1 MGVPRCPM
9 PTPHVWVW
17 EIDQVHT
24 DQTPRRWCVG
34 NRATELRIQWVV
46 PMFWQIDCKVV
57 RSVP

>member
-17 EIDQVHT
+17 GNDQVHI

-34 NRATELRIQWVV
+34 NRATELIIQWVV
-46 PMFWQIDCKVV
+46 PMFWQIDCEVV